1 MKKHFKLI
9 AIVVTIG
16 ISTLVSCSKETPTT
30 ATTSAPA
37 KATIV
42 EDECHD
48 PSLITENSYIPMYYE
63 PVCGCDGVTYSN
75 EVEATSIYGIKHFT
89 RGECNKKTEE
99 CIDSSLIPTD
109 PSQLI
114 IPQYYAPVCGCN
126 GVTYIN
132 PTDASVHGVKN
143 YTKGKCGD
151 NASKNDCVDSTLIKQ
166 NEHANIPAYYLP
178 VCGCNGV
185 TYSNSVEAEVNG
197 VIKYT
202 NGICGQQNDSVVW
215 IIHTPTK

>member
-1 MKKHFKLI
+1 MKKHFKLF
-9 AIVVTIG
+9 AALLLFGAATF
-16 ISTLVSCSKETPTT
+16 VSCNKEITTFEKPTHEC
-30 ATTSAPA
+30 
-37 KATIV
+37 IIID
-42 EDECHD
+42 DECHD
-48 PSLITENSYIPMYYE
+48 TSVIDKKMPIITIYD

-75 EVEATSIYGIKHFT
+75 EQEALYHYGVTKFT
-89 RGECNKKTEE
+89 RGECNKEGNKEEDE

-109 PSQLI
+109 PSKLI

-143 YTKGKCGD
+143 YTQGKCGE
-151 NASKNDCVDSTLIKQ
+151 NASKDDCIDSTLIKH
-166 NEHANIPAYYLP
+166 NEDAIIPAYYLP

-185 TYSNSVEAEVNG
+185 TYSNSVEAQVNG

-202 NGICGQQNDSVVW
+202 SGICGQSDTNVVYMS
-215 IIHTPTK
+215 K